1 VHGKD
6 GQVVSIKALGANRR
20 ESIDI
25 DLVTFID

>member
-1 VHGKD
+1 MARM

-25 DLVTFID
+25 DLVTFVD